1 MIVLILLVLIIV
13 VVGVALI
20 VNNYDNQN
28 PRIASQLPYSE
39 AQIRY
44 KIAHELRAQKDQYD
58 SEDKKKVVEEMAY
71 TVEYFA
77 NHPYSLQSTYTSPKQ
92 ENVATQKVAKPL
104 DSSIALLYL
113 GTFLVICAIAL
124 YVGFG
129 AGDTI
134 KGFVV
139 SMLAL
144 LLFGGGLYVH
154 GTYGKLKPVGTTFT
168 VLGLLTVPFAGLS
181 FYTYSFNRGYGPLIA
196 FLTSL
201 VCVFLSYVVLKVL
214 QDWYVPY
221 FLTVSIIATVL
232 SLGNVFGGNAV
243 YYGVWLAFSGLLL
256 GLIAQVQPDPQRRTA
271 FINSSLFSATIAIP
285 FALSLYA
292 SQRAAG
298 LACLMSALCY
308 GLIGLTTKNSKDRP
322 AYAAIAQFV
331 GILSIALFADSFDV
345 HNSVGLVL
353 SAVSVLYA
361 ALWAYLYTL
370 KVGQEYRVTTQVFSL
385 VLPVVALIVGFNS
398 TSMALLA
405 GPYLGYIALLSIVMY
420 FRERQVFLAFVA
432 LASLLPAIIGVGSQ
446 NLKSVPEAFYA
457 LSFGVVALV
466 SLCIS
471 YVYGKKFLMVR
482 FLVRTLFYGMS
493 VSSFIAS
500 LMLDVPTLA
509 PISFALGI
517 LYLADTYIHNFPTT
531 AIFAQLLGHYTILR
545 LLVEAGVSVDRIAL
559 LQAFLAGFVYVLLY
573 LSRFNTLRA
582 QYIRLL
588 SLVVVGLSSVV
599 GLTDPSVVVYPLLLG
614 LLAVLLSIEVRNQS
628 RGEREVAIGIGVV
641 ALLWLMYVAGS
652 REILLYSHVF
662 AAMWFAFAYARH
674 YIGDKTVANQYVWFG
689 LIVLSLSTVGAS
701 LNSVESWY
709 SYFTLIEHVIIALIA
724 AGFKAIRFVW
734 WGIGV
739 TTLSLVY
746 ALREFRYA
754 AVAVLGVLVISI
766 AAYFLSKNT
775 EPKD

>member
-1 MIVLILLVLIIV
+1 MIIVLAFWIAVIVGIAVVLVR
-13 VVGVALI
+13 
-20 VNNYDNQN
+20 YYNQS
-28 PRIASQLPYSE
+28 PAQSSQLPNNE

-77 NHPYSLQSTYTSPKQ
+77 DHPYAPQTTYASPKSD
-92 ENVATQKVAKPL
+92 NTDSPKVAKPL

-139 SMLAL
+139 STLAL

-168 VLGLLTVPFAGLS
+168 ILGLLTVPFAGLS
-181 FYTYSFNRGYGPLIA
+181 FYTYSFNRGYGAPVA
-196 FLTSL
+196 FVTSL
-201 VCVFLSYVVLKVL
+201 VCVYLSYVILKVL

-232 SLGNVFGGNAV
+232 SLGNVFGGNTV
-243 YYGVWLAFSGLLL
+243 YYAVSLAFSGLLL
-256 GLIAQVQPDPQRRTA
+256 GLLALVQPVPQRRTA
-271 FINSSLFSATIAIP
+271 FLNSSLISATVAIP

-292 SQRAAG
+292 SLRAAG

-308 GLIGLTTKNSKDRP
+308 GLVGLTTKNTKDRP

-331 GILSIALFADSFDV
+331 GILSISLFADSLDFS
-345 HNSVGLVL
+345 NSTGLVL
-353 SAVSVLYA
+353 CALSVFYA
-361 ALWAYLYTL
+361 ALWAYFYTL
-370 KVGQEYRVTTQVFSL
+370 KVGQEYRVTTQVFAL
-385 VLPVVALIVGFNS
+385 VLPIVALIVGFNS
-398 TSMALLA
+398 TSAMLLV
-405 GPYLGYIALLSIVMY
+405 GPFFMYITLLSIVMY
-420 FRERQVFLAFVA
+420 FRESQVILAFVA
-432 LASLLPAIIGVGSQ
+432 LASLIPAIIGVGSQ
-446 NLKSVPEAFYA
+446 NLNSVNGAYYA
-457 LSFGVVALV
+457 LSFGVIALI
-466 SLCIS
+466 SLFIS
-471 YVYGKKFLMVR
+471 YIYGKKFPAVR
-482 FLVRTLFYGMS
+482 FLARTLFYGMS
-493 VSSFIAS
+493 VASFIAS

-509 PISFALGI
+509 LVSFAIGI
-517 LYLADTYIHNFPTT
+517 LYLADTYIHNYPTT
-531 AIFAQLLGHYTILR
+531 AIFAQLLGHYSILR
-545 LLVEAGVSVDRIAL
+545 LLVEAGVSTDRIAL
-559 LQAFLAGFVYVLLY
+559 LQASLAGFVYVLLY

-588 SLVVVGLSSVV
+588 SLVVVGLCSVL
-599 GLTDPSVVVYPLLLG
+599 GLSYPSVVVYPLLLG
-614 LLAVLLSIEVRNQS
+614 LLAVLLSIEVRNKS
-628 RGEREVAIGIGVV
+628 RSEREVAIGIGVV

-652 REILLYSHVF
+652 REVLLYSHIF
-662 AAMWFAFAYARH
+662 AAMWFAFAYARY
-674 YIGDKTVANQYVWFG
+674 YIGDKTVANQYVWLG
-689 LIVLSLSTVGAS
+689 LIVLSVSTVGAS

-709 SYFTLIEHVIIALIA
+709 SYFTLIEHIIIALIA

-766 AAYFLSKNT
+766 AAYFLSKNA
-775 EPKD
+775 EPKE